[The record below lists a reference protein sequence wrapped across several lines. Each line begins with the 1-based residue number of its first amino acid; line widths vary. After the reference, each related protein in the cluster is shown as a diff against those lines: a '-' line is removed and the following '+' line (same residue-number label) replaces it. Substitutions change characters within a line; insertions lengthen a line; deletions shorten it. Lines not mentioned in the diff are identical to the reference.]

1 MCNFC
6 VSLVVQ
12 FCCFYSIYI
21 YIVLHDI
28 ENINMCQFD
37 SVCIYI
43 YDVCVFCCIFTIHR
57 MASPQQKVAEI
68 LETTIVEN

>member
-12 FCCFYSIYI
+12 FCCFYSIYIYIYI

-43 YDVCVFCCIFTIHR
+43 YMMCVCVVLLHFYY
-57 MASPQQKVAEI
+57 S
-68 LETTIVEN
+68 